1 MTFETNFIS
10 RLQKTLKEHMVLYKK
25 QKKEN
30 DAIQKE
36 QDAVSKTSESYFMS
50 HILGVMNFSGAET
63 IG

>member
-1 MTFETNFIS
+1 
-10 RLQKTLKEHMVLYKK
+10 MVLYKK

>member
-1 MTFETNFIS
+1 
-10 RLQKTLKEHMVLYKK
+10 MVLYKK

-63 IG
+63 IGWRGEIAEKAHEVISLKK

>member
-1 MTFETNFIS
+1 MIFETNFIP

-50 HILGVMNFSGAET
+50 HIL
-63 IG
+63 